1 MSSLNEKAFEKKM
14 EKRQQRMLIVGSIVS
29 IFFLVVV
36 GICLFGR
43 IRNVSVNGCSYY
55 TEEEITDKVIKTGL
69 DHNSFALYF
78 KYACGKGE
86 DIPFV
91 EKVDVQLKGLGSV
104 QIQIWEKTIIGCIK
118 YMGEYLYFDRDGVVV
133 ESTVKQQEGIPLVE
147 GVTFRRMNL
156 YEKMEVENDEIF
168 ERIMGVS
175 QLLSKYQIAT
185 DKVVFDQSSKVTL
198 YVEDIRILLGKRDS
212 YDEQI
217 AELSELLP
225 KARKKKLKGTLDMES
240 FWEGQEQIIFKMDL
254 SNKNK

>member
-1 MSSLNEKAFEKKM
+1 M
-14 EKRQQRMLIVGSIVS
+14 
-29 IFFLVVV
+29 
-36 GICLFGR
+36 
-43 IRNVSVNGCSYY
+43 
-55 TEEEITDKVIKTGL
+55 
-69 DHNSFALYF
+69 
-78 KYACGKGE
+78 
-86 DIPFV
+86 

-217 AELSELLP
+217 AELSKLLP